1 MFNFAIGLLVS
12 AGLGVKSVKVPLV
25 VVKDAIAKLHHGAA
39 GPCWHLHNLSIIVIV
54 RFEDEFSLG
63 VKSVKDAIAK
73 K

>member
-1 MFNFAIGLLVS
+1 MRLQKIL
-12 AGLGVKSVKVPLV
+12 K
-25 VVKDAIAKLHHGAA
+25 HHGSA

-73 K
+73 KVNHCGAARHSHNLSSVIVRCEI

>member
-1 MFNFAIGLLVS
+1 M
-12 AGLGVKSVKVPLV
+12 PLV
-25 VVKDAIAKLHHGAA
+25 PVKYAIAKKLKHHGSA